1 MMKDFVY
8 KGLPSRVVF
17 GNGFRAKVAEE
28 AALLNIKKPMIIC
41 TPFQNEQAEEVA
53 KYLKSFSPVIYD
65 QAVMHVP
72 VETIQDALKV
82 VKENNIDGFVCIGGG
97 STIGLAKAL
106 VLELELPIL
115 ALPTTFAGSE
125 MTPVWGK
132 TENGVKTTGRD
143 LRVLPKTVIYDPEL
157 TYTLPAHIAG
167 PSGINAMAHAV
178 EALYSEQTN
187 PVISLMAEESIRA
200 LGKSLLTIVSEPD
213 NKEARSD
220 ALYGAWLASNV
231 LGNVGMAL
239 HHKLCHTLGGS
250 FNLPHGDVHKV
261 ILPYAVYYNCDHAPE
276 AMAAIGR
283 ALGVDANQAASAI
296 YQLSAKLAGPI
307 SLKELG
313 MSESDLDKAAEI
325 AGKNPYYNPRPVIS
339 EDIRHILQM
348 AFDGVEPV

>member
-1 MMKDFVY
+1 LV
-8 KGLPSRVVF
+8 
-17 GNGFRAKVAEE
+17 
-28 AALLNIKKPMIIC
+28 IC
-41 TPFQNEQAEEVA
+41 TPFQLEHATELASELAE
-53 KYLKSFSPVIYD
+53 FSPTIYD

-72 VETIQDALKV
+72 VETVREALNIV
-82 VKENNIDGFVCIGGG
+82 VDKKIDGFICIGGG

-106 VLELELPIL
+106 ALELDLPIL
-115 ALPTTFAGSE
+115 ALPTTYAGSE

-157 TYTLPAHIAG
+157 TYTLPGHVAG

-178 EALYSEQTN
+178 EGLYSEQGN

-200 LGKSLLTIVSEPD
+200 LGRSLLAVVTDPD

-220 ALYGAWLASNV
+220 ALYGAWLASLV

-261 ILPYAVYYNCDHAPE
+261 ILPYATYYNREFAPD
-276 AMAAIGR
+276 AMQAIGR
-283 ALGVDANQAASAI
+283 ALGVDASQAASAI
-296 YQLSAKLAGPI
+296 YKLSAKLPGPI
-307 SLKELG
+307 SLKDMG
-313 MSESDLDKAAEI
+313 MTKADLDTAAEI
-325 AGKNPYYNPRPVIS
+325 ASRNPYYNPRPVVR

-348 AFDGVEPV
+348 AFDGVEPI